1 MALLLDAEV
10 VVVGSGPGG
19 ASVARELVRRGRRV
33 LLLERGIDERRRF
46 YYGTYLGALLYT
58 DHASLLFTEE
68 GLNVVRPLMLGGAT
82 SMYCGCAAPPP
93 PWMKAR
99 YGVDLDAETAEAEAE
114 LAVAPLPPEMR
125 GRSSTRLAEAAGE
138 VGHPF
143 FPQPKFMS
151 PARAR
156 RFPEAC
162 GARCM
167 LGCRCGAKWNA
178 AEWVDE
184 AVAGGAELRTRARV
198 DRVTI
203 EGGQATGVE
212 GRVGG
217 TPFRVR
223 ASHVVVA
230 AGGIGTPRLL
240 QSSGLREA
248 GEGLTMDATLMVYGF
263 VKETGIGREPPM
275 TWSYEDPGAGYM
287 LSTLVDPWL
296 LYPIMAGLKSP
307 RHALTWPRWGN
318 VLGVMIKLKDEV
330 SGGVFPD
337 GKIRKPLT
345 PGDRERLAHAEAVC
359 RRILVRAGAE
369 PSSIFSTPL
378 RGTHPS
384 GTVRIG
390 THVDRDLAT
399 PVKGLHVC
407 DASVFPEAL
416 DRPTVLTIVALGK
429 RLARHLAP
437 GGIPRESRQLG
448 PEGARSASPSA
459 SLSGVISSDR
469 R

>member
-1 MALLLDAEV
+1 MTLLLESDV

-19 ASVARELVRRGRRV
+19 ATVARELVRRGRRV

-58 DHASLLFTEE
+58 DRASLLFTEE

-82 SMYCGCAAPPP
+82 SMYCGCAAAPPA
-93 PWMKAR
+93 WLKAR

-114 LAVAPLPPEMR
+114 LRVAPLPPELR
-125 GRSSTRLAEAAGE
+125 GKASTRLAEAAGE
-138 VGHPF
+138 AGYSF

-151 PARAR
+151 PARAP
-156 RFPEAC
+156 RFPADC

-184 AVAGGAELRTRARV
+184 ALAGGAQLRTRARV
-198 DRVTI
+198 ERVTI
-203 EGGQATGVE
+203 EDGQALGVE
-212 GRVGG
+212 GRLRGR
-217 TPFRVR
+217 PFRAR
-223 ASHVVVA
+223 AQTVVVA

-240 QSSGLREA
+240 QASGLREA

-263 VKETGIGREPPM
+263 VRETGIGREPPM
-275 TWSYEDPGAGYM
+275 TWSYEDAGAGYM

-296 LYPIMAGLKSP
+296 LYPIMAALKSP
-307 RHALTWPRWGN
+307 RHALMWPRWGN
-318 VLGVMIKLKDEV
+318 IMGVMIKLKDDV

-337 GKIRKPLT
+337 GRIRKPLT
-345 PGDRERLAHAEAVC
+345 PSDRERLGQAEQAC
-359 RRILVRAGAE
+359 RKILVRAGAE

-390 THVDRDLAT
+390 THVDTHLAT
-399 PVKGLHVC
+399 PVRGLYVC

-437 GGIPRESRQLG
+437 APR
-448 PEGARSASPSA
+448 P
-459 SLSGVISSDR
+459 
-469 R
+469 

>member
-1 MALLLDAEV
+1 MPLLLEADF
-10 VVVGSGPGG
+10 VVVGTGPGG
-19 ASVARELVRRGRRV
+19 ATVARELVRRGRRV
-33 LLLERGIDERRRF
+33 LLLERGRDERRRF
-46 YYGTYLGALLYT
+46 HYGTYLGALLYT
-58 DHASLLFTEE
+58 DRGSLLFTEE
-68 GLNVVRPLMLGGAT
+68 GLNVIRPLMLGGAT

-93 PWMKAR
+93 SWMKER
-99 YGVDLDAETAEAEAE
+99 YGVDLDAETAEAEAG
-114 LAVAPLPPEMR
+114 LQVAPLPPEMR
-125 GRSSTRLAEAAGE
+125 GAASTRLAEAAGA
-138 VGHPF
+138 VGYPF

-184 AVAGGAELRTRARV
+184 AVTGGAELRTRARV

-212 GRVGG
+212 GRIGG
-217 TPFRVR
+217 APFRAR
-223 ASHVVVA
+223 ARTVVVA

-240 QSSGLREA
+240 QASGLREA
-248 GEGLTMDATLMVYGF
+248 GEGLTMDATLVVYGF
-263 VKETGIGREPPM
+263 VKGDGIGREPPM
-275 TWSYEDPGAGYM
+275 TWSYEDAGAGYM

-296 LYPIMAGLKSP
+296 LYPIMAALEKP
-307 RHALTWPRWGN
+307 RRALTWPRWGN
-318 VLGVMIKLKDEV
+318 ALGVMVKLKDEV

-345 PGDRERLAHAEAVC
+345 PGDRERLDLAEEAC
-359 RRILVRAGAE
+359 GRILVRAGAE

-399 PVKGLHVC
+399 PVGGLFVC

-437 GGIPRESRQLG
+437 GHDLRDAGR
-448 PEGARSASPSA
+448 PEP
-459 SLSGVISSDR
+459 
-469 R
+469 

>member
-1 MALLLDAEV
+1 MLPAAMALLLDADV

-19 ASVARELVRRGRRV
+19 ATVARELVRRGRRV

-82 SMYCGCAAPPP
+82 SMYCGCSAPPP
-93 PWMKAR
+93 GWMKDR

-114 LAVAPLPPEMR
+114 LRVAPLPPEMR
-125 GRSSTRLAEAAGE
+125 GTASTRLAQAAGE
-138 VGHPF
+138 VGYSF

-151 PARAR
+151 PGRAKH
-156 RFPEAC
+156 FPEAC

-184 AVAGGAELRTRARV
+184 AVAGGAALRTRARV

-203 EGGQATGVE
+203 DGGQAVGVE
-212 GRVGG
+212 GRMAGR
-217 TPFRVR
+217 PFRAR
-223 ASHVVVA
+223 AGTVVVA

-240 QSSGLREA
+240 QASGLREA

-263 VKETGIGREPPM
+263 GREAGIGREPPM
-275 TWSYEDPGAGYM
+275 TWSYEDTGAGYM

-296 LYPIMAGLKSP
+296 LYPIMAALESP

-330 SGGVFPD
+330 SGGVFAD
-337 GKIRKPLT
+337 GRIRKPLT
-345 PGDRERLAHAEAVC
+345 ASDRERLAHAEEVC
-359 RRILVRAGAE
+359 RKILVRAGAE
-369 PSSIFSTPL
+369 PSSIFRTPL

-390 THVDRDLAT
+390 THVTTDLAT
-399 PVKGLHVC
+399 PVRCLYVC

-416 DRPTVLTIVALGK
+416 DRPTVLTIVAFGK
-429 RLARHLAP
+429 RLAKHLAP
-437 GGIPRESRQLG
+437 SR
-448 PEGARSASPSA
+448 P
-459 SLSGVISSDR
+459 
-469 R
+469 

>member
-1 MALLLDAEV
+1 MNLLPDSDV

-19 ASVARELVRRGRRV
+19 ATLARELTRRGRRV

-58 DHASLLFTEE
+58 DRASLLFTEE

-82 SMYCGCAAPPP
+82 SMYCGCAAAPPG
-93 PWMKAR
+93 WLKAR
-99 YGVDLDAETAEAEAE
+99 YGVDLEAETAEAEAE
-114 LAVAPLPPEMR
+114 LQVAPLPPEMR
-125 GRSSTRLAEAAGE
+125 GQASTRLAEAAGE
-138 VGHPF
+138 AGYAF

-151 PARAR
+151 PARAP
-156 RFPEAC
+156 RFPAAC

-184 AVAGGAELRTRARV
+184 AVAGGAGLRTRARV
-198 DRVTI
+198 ERVTI
-203 EGGQATGVE
+203 EGGQALGVE
-212 GRVGG
+212 GRLGG
-217 TPFRVR
+217 RPFRAR
-223 ASHVVVA
+223 AQAVVLA

-240 QSSGLREA
+240 QASGLREA

-263 VKETGIGREPPM
+263 VRAAGIGREPPM
-275 TWSYEDPGAGYM
+275 TWSYEDVGTGYM

-296 LYPIMAGLKSP
+296 LYPLMAALESP
-307 RHALTWPRWGN
+307 RRALTWPRWGN

-337 GKIRKPLT
+337 GRIRKPLT
-345 PGDRERLAHAEAVC
+345 PGDRERLAEAEQAC
-359 RRILVRAGAE
+359 RKILVRAGAE

-399 PVKGLHVC
+399 PVRGLYVC

-416 DRPTVLTIVALGK
+416 DRPTVLTIVALAK
-429 RLARHLAP
+429 RLARRLAP
-437 GGIPRESRQLG
+437 PPR
-448 PEGARSASPSA
+448 P
-459 SLSGVISSDR
+459 
-469 R
+469 

>member
-1 MALLLDAEV
+1 MAVPPEADVL
-10 VVVGSGPGG
+10 VVGSGPGG
-19 ASVARELVRRGRRV
+19 ATVARELVRRGRRV

-58 DHASLLFTEE
+58 DRASLLFTEE

-82 SMYCGCAAPPP
+82 SMYCGCSAPPP
-93 PWMKAR
+93 PWMKER
-99 YGVDLDAETAEAEAE
+99 YGVDLDAETAEAEEE
-114 LAVAPLPPEMR
+114 LKTAPLPPEMR
-125 GRSSTRLAEAAGE
+125 GVASTRIAEAAGE
-138 VGHPF
+138 VGFAF

-151 PARAR
+151 PARAS

-184 AVAGGAELRTRARV
+184 AVAGGAELRLRAHV
-198 DRVTI
+198 ERVTV
-203 EGGQATGVE
+203 EGGQAVGVL

-217 TPFRVR
+217 RPFQAR
-223 ASHVVVA
+223 AKTVVVA

-240 QSSGLREA
+240 QASGLREA

-263 VKETGIGREPPM
+263 VKEDGIGREPPM
-275 TWSYEDPGAGYM
+275 TWSYEDADAGYM

-296 LYPIMAGLKSP
+296 LYPIMAALEEP
-307 RHALTWPRWGN
+307 RRALTWPRWGN
-318 VLGVMIKLKDEV
+318 VLGVMIKLKDEI

-337 GKIRKPLT
+337 GRIRKPLT
-345 PGDRERLAHAEAVC
+345 TRDRERLALAEEAC

-369 PSSIFSTPL
+369 PSSLFSTPL

-384 GTVRIG
+384 GTARIG

-399 PVKGLHVC
+399 PVRGLYVC

-416 DRPTVLTIVALGK
+416 DRPTVLTIVALAK
-429 RLARHLAP
+429 RLAKRLAP
-437 GGIPRESRQLG
+437 
-448 PEGARSASPSA
+448 
-459 SLSGVISSDR
+459 
-469 R
+469 

>member
-1 MALLLDAEV
+1 MTLVDTDV

-19 ASVARELVRRGRRV
+19 ATVARELVRRGRRV
-33 LLLERGIDERRRF
+33 LLLERGVDERRRF

-58 DHASLLFTEE
+58 DRSSLLFTEE
-68 GLNVVRPLMLGGAT
+68 GLNVIRPLMLGGAT

-93 PWMKAR
+93 SWMKAR
-99 YGVDLDAETAEAEAE
+99 YGVDLDRESAEAESE
-114 LAVAPLPPEMR
+114 LGVAPLPPEMR
-125 GRSSTRLAEAAGE
+125 GVASTRLAEAAGE
-138 VGHPF
+138 AGYAF

-151 PARAR
+151 PARAHA
-156 RFPEAC
+156 FPRAC

-184 AVAGGAELRTRARV
+184 AVAGGAELRTRAHV
-198 DRVTI
+198 ERVTI
-203 EGGQATGVE
+203 EGGQATGLE
-212 GRVGG
+212 GRLAGS
-217 TPFRVR
+217 PFQVR
-223 ASHVVVA
+223 AQTVVVA

-240 QSSGLREA
+240 QASGLHDA

-263 VKETGIGREPPM
+263 VERDGIGREPPM
-275 TWSYEDPGAGYM
+275 TWSHENPDAGYM

-296 LYPIMAGLKSP
+296 LYPIMAALKEP

-337 GKIRKPLT
+337 GRIRKPLT
-345 PGDRERLAHAEAVC
+345 TGDRERLADAEEVC

-369 PSSIFSTPL
+369 PSSIFATPL

-399 PVKGLHVC
+399 PVRNLYAC

-416 DRPTVLTIVALGK
+416 DRPTVLTIVALAK
-429 RLARHLAP
+429 RLAGHLAP
-437 GGIPRESRQLG
+437 GPVSRPSSRPG
-448 PEGARSASPSA
+448 P
-459 SLSGVISSDR
+459 
-469 R
+469 

>member
-1 MALLLDAEV
+1 MLGAGTMTPALEADV

-19 ASVARELVRRGRRV
+19 ATVTRELVKRGRRV
-33 LLLERGIDERRRF
+33 LLLERGTDERRRF

-58 DHASLLFTEE
+58 DRASLLFTEE
-68 GLNVVRPLMLGGAT
+68 GLNIVRPLMLGGAT

-93 PWMKAR
+93 PWLKDR
-99 YGVDLDAETAEAEAE
+99 YGIDLAAEVAEAESE
-114 LAVAPLPPEMR
+114 LGIAPLPPELR
-125 GRSSTRLAEAAGE
+125 GTASTRLAEAAGE
-138 VGHPF
+138 AGYSF

-151 PARAR
+151 PARAT
-156 RFPEAC
+156 RFPQDC

-184 AVAGGAELRTRARV
+184 AVRDGARVLTRARV
-198 DRVTI
+198 ERVRI
-203 EGGQATGVE
+203 EDGRAVGVE
-212 GRVGG
+212 GLLAGS
-217 TPFRVR
+217 PFRAR
-223 ASHVVVA
+223 AGTVVVA
-230 AGGIGTPRLL
+230 AGGIGSPRVL
-240 QSSGLREA
+240 QASGLHEA

-263 VKETGIGREPPM
+263 VRDEGIGREPPM
-275 TWSYEDPGAGYM
+275 TWSYEAAEAGFM

-296 LYPIMAGLKSP
+296 LYPLMAALKSP

-337 GKIRKPLT
+337 GRIRKPLT
-345 PGDRERLAHAEAVC
+345 PRDRERLSLAEDVA
-359 RRILVRAGAE
+359 RRILLRAGAE
-369 PSSIFSTPL
+369 ASSVFSTPL

-399 PVKGLHVC
+399 PVGGLYVC

-416 DRPTVLTIVALGK
+416 DRPTVLTIVALAK
-429 RLARHLAP
+429 RLATRLA
-437 GGIPRESRQLG
+437 G
-448 PEGARSASPSA
+448 PVARA
-459 SLSGVISSDR
+459 
-469 R
+469 

>member
-1 MALLLDAEV
+1 MTLLFDSDV

-19 ASVARELVRRGRRV
+19 ATLARELSRRQRRV

-58 DHASLLFTEE
+58 DRASLLFTEE

-93 PWMKAR
+93 AWLKGR
-99 YGVDLDAETAEAEAE
+99 YGVDLEAETAEAEAE
-114 LAVAPLPPEMR
+114 LLVAPLPPELR
-125 GRSSTRLAEAAGE
+125 GQASTRLAEAAGE
-138 VGHPF
+138 AGYAF
-143 FPQPKFMS
+143 FPQAKFMS
-151 PARAR
+151 PARAP
-156 RFPEAC
+156 RFPAAC

-184 AVAGGAELRTRARV
+184 AMAAGAELRTSACV
-198 DRVTI
+198 ERVTI
-203 EGGQATGVE
+203 EGGQALGVE
-212 GRVGG
+212 GRWRGR
-217 TPFRVR
+217 PFRAR
-223 ASHVVVA
+223 AQSVVLA

-240 QSSGLREA
+240 QASGLREA
-248 GEGLTMDATLMVYGF
+248 GQGLTMDATLMVYGF
-263 VKETGIGREPPM
+263 VREAGTGREPPM
-275 TWSYEDPGAGYM
+275 TWSYEDAGAGYM

-296 LYPIMAGLKSP
+296 LYPIMAALASP

-318 VLGVMIKLKDEV
+318 VLGVMIKLKDEL

-337 GKIRKPLT
+337 GRIRKPLT
-345 PGDRERLAHAEAVC
+345 PGDRERLAQAREVC

-369 PSSIFSTPL
+369 PSSIFCTPL

-390 THVDRDLAT
+390 THVDTDLAT
-399 PVKGLHVC
+399 PVRGLYVC

-416 DRPTVLTIVALGK
+416 DRPTVLTILALAK
-429 RLARHLAP
+429 RLARRLAP
-437 GGIPRESRQLG
+437 PHR
-448 PEGARSASPSA
+448 P
-459 SLSGVISSDR
+459 
-469 R
+469 